1 MSENPCRDIILPEGY
16 NDSLTARFAE
26 MERRKAKR
34 DKTIAQYPI
43 RVRQVKRLRKQIM
56 QLNRALTREKAWS
69 KKYQDLYYDIRPL
82 VRLKQDIQFE
92 ILNGVIL
99 GALAGFLLAV
109 YVFDIL

>member
-34 DKTIAQYPI
+34 VKTIAQYPI

-56 QLNRALTREKAWS
+56 QLNRALTREKRWS
-69 KKYQDLYYDIRPL
+69 EKVWGLYQNLRPL
-82 VRLKQDIQFE
+82 EQFKQDMPFQ